1 MTGRRLRYTV
11 YLPDPQTG
19 ETRAFGPGMDIPAD
33 VAELITNPTAWADEQ
48 LAEAGI
54 PVDPSAPAAPGEQDT
69 GEDGP
74 PPRSGAGSGRDAW
87 AAYAAANDFEVAADA
102 GRDDIIE
109 QLAEAG
115 IPVDPAE

>member
-1 MTGRRLRYTV
+1 MTARQLRYTV
-11 YLPDPQTG
+11 HIPDPETG
-19 ETRAFGPGMDIPAD
+19 ETRAFGPGMDVPDD
-33 VAELITNPTAWADEQ
+33 VAALITNPKAWADDTE
-48 LAEAGI
+48 
-54 PVDPSAPAAPGEQDT
+54 APAPAEPPSPVE
-69 GEDGP
+69 EGP

-115 IPVDPAE
+115 IPVDSAE